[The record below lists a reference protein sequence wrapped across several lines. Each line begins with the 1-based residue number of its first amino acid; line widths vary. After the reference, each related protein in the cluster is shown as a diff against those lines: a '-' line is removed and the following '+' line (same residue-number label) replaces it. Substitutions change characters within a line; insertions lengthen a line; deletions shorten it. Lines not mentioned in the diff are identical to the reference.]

1 VVFFRSKSSNV
12 FTIIEFVGT
21 VAALTN
27 KENKMPTNTIA
38 QAKRDF
44 EIGYL
49 TEFSLK
55 RWPLAGLGWFVWLG
69 KGNAAG
75 WLVDA
80 RSKEPREFKTLDA
93 AVSSLESIGFRID
106 ELVRS

>member
-1 VVFFRSKSSNV
+1 
-12 FTIIEFVGT
+12 
-21 VAALTN
+21 
-27 KENKMPTNTIA
+27 MNTLA

-49 TEFSLK
+49 TEFELR

-80 RSKEPREFKTLDA
+80 RSKQPREFKTLDA
-93 AVSSLESIGFRID
+93 AISAVESIGFKVE
-106 ELVRS
+106 ELRRS

>member
-1 VVFFRSKSSNV
+1 M
-12 FTIIEFVGT
+12 
-21 VAALTN
+21 AL
-27 KENKMPTNTIA
+27 NTLA

-49 TEFSLK
+49 KEYRLK
-55 RWPLAGLGWFVWLG
+55 RWPLAGQGWFVWLG
-69 KGNAAG
+69 EGNAAG

-93 AVSSLESIGFRID
+93 AVSSLEAIGFKVE
-106 ELVRS
+106 ELSQS

>member
-1 VVFFRSKSSNV
+1 MSDS
-12 FTIIEFVGT
+12 
-21 VAALTN
+21 
-27 KENKMPTNTIA
+27 TIA

-49 TEFSLK
+49 TEFSLR
-55 RWPLAGLGWFVWLG
+55 RWPLAGMGWFVWLG

-80 RSKEPREFKTLDA
+80 RTKQPREFKTLDA
-93 AVSSLESIGFRID
+93 AVSSLESIGFKVE
-106 ELVRS
+106 ELIRL